1 MSQSPS
7 STADRPLIPS
17 PPLNRM
23 VVAVLALIGMFV
35 ALYLLAYGLGLMGS
49 LMCGLG
55 DCAAVQASPYAR
67 LGPVPISALG
77 VAGYA
82 AILAVSLLGIQPR
95 FVEARGVSLFL
106 LLASLLGFGYSAYLT
121 YIEAAVLH
129 EWCQWCVVSAIVM
142 TLILGSCLP
151 EVRRLGAR
159 S

>member
-1 MSQSPS
+1 MV
-7 STADRPLIPS
+7 DRPVGPS
-17 PPLNRM
+17 PPVNRM

-35 ALYLLAYGLGLMGS
+35 ALYLLAFGLGLTGS

-77 VAGYA
+77 VTGYA
-82 AILAVSLLGIQPR
+82 VILAISLLGIQPR
-95 FVEARGVSLFL
+95 FVETRWAGLSL
-106 LLASLLGFGYSAYLT
+106 LLASLIGFGYSAYLT

-142 TLILGSCLP
+142 TLILGSSVP
-151 EVRRLGAR
+151 EIGRLGAR